1 MKKRFEKEWSCYYY
15 ILKKNGAVII
25 IYYSGRDFFKRN
37 LAAKKI
43 EFFHKRGLTN
53 EKYGV

>member
-15 ILKKNGAVII
+15 IFII